1 VKKPKVSSVA
11 EEALRKIEEAKAKAA
26 ADALAAEEAAKKA
39 KTAELE
45 KFWKAVREDPGD
57 FTGWTYLLQHVDSKN
72 DLEAGRE
79 AFAKFLQRYPYCY
92 GYWKKYSDFEKRNGD
107 TVRTMDVFE
116 QGLKAIPLSVDL
128 WIHFLNHQRAI
139 AAADEMESGGSGN
152 LHVVRQS
159 YERAVTECGREWRS
173 DKLWDHYVKWET
185 EAGEVARVYQLYQ
198 RILKVPTQGA
208 AHNLELAEALVKANS
223 PKDLL
228 PTDKFLALR
237 KEVLERG
244 SLTGTLPSAAEAIP
258 GEDDATAMAS
268 EEENEAIRAKMVIEL
283 KAIYS
288 ETEARSK
295 LRWKY
300 EEGIKRPYFHV
311 KPLERG
317 QLKNW
322 QDYLDFMKVEMA
334 KEGGDLTEVEIIYER
349 CLIACALYEEFWM
362 DYVSWWESRKDLEEA
377 DRCARIRGIFERAGH
392 KHLPTKVDLHT
403 RWAAWE
409 EKVGESGEASR
420 ILQQLELAHPG
431 LVNVLLK
438 RVNLERR
445 RGRIEEACKLYE
457 AAIAAAKTATASD
470 LAVKYSR
477 FLRLSL
483 NDGVKAGEVL
493 QAAVDAESSNPKLY
507 LQQLDLILH
516 TAPLNVQN
524 VTDLLDKAMKAEGLS
539 DKHKL
544 LFAQRK
550 AEFLQDFGEDVSA
563 LEAAEKEV
571 EKMLKKMPGLDKS
584 KEESRSITTIQGRG
598 GKEKTPDSNGA
609 QGNTSYPP
617 TANSAQ
623 YGASQNAAWQQH
635 GSRYSG
641 YPGSAGQGNYGQW
654 GYPGSGGYP
663 PSSS

>member
-1 VKKPKVSSVA
+1 M
-11 EEALRKIEEAKAKAA
+11 
-26 ADALAAEEAAKKA
+26 
-39 KTAELE
+39 
-45 KFWKAVREDPGD
+45 
-57 FTGWTYLLQHVDSKN
+57 LLLNSHVT
-72 DLEAGRE
+72 LFRE
-79 AFAKFLQRYPYCY
+79 AFSKFLQRYPYCY
-92 GYWKKYSDFEKRNGD
+92 GYWKKFSDFEKRNGD

-139 AAADEMESGGSGN
+139 AAAEELETGGSGN
-152 LHVVRQS
+152 LHVGRQS
-159 YERAVTECGREWRS
+159 YERAVTDCGREWRS

-185 EAGEVARVYQLYQ
+185 EAGEVAKVYQLYQ

-349 CLIACALYEEFWM
+349 CLIACALYEEFWL
-362 DYVSWWESRKDLEEA
+362 DYVNWWESRKDLEES
-377 DRCARIRGIFERAGH
+377 ER
-392 KHLPTKVDLHT
+392 
-403 RWAAWE
+403 
-409 EKVGESGEASR
+409 
-420 ILQQLELAHPG
+420 
-431 LVNVLLK
+431 
-438 RVNLERR
+438 
-445 RGRIEEACKLYE
+445 
-457 AAIAAAKTATASD
+457 
-470 LAVKYSR
+470 
-477 FLRLSL
+477 
-483 NDGVKAGEVL
+483 
-493 QAAVDAESSNPKLY
+493 
-507 LQQLDLILH
+507 
-516 TAPLNVQN
+516 
-524 VTDLLDKAMKAEGLS
+524 
-539 DKHKL
+539 
-544 LFAQRK
+544 
-550 AEFLQDFGEDVSA
+550 
-563 LEAAEKEV
+563 
-571 EKMLKKMPGLDKS
+571 
-584 KEESRSITTIQGRG
+584 
-598 GKEKTPDSNGA
+598 
-609 QGNTSYPP
+609 
-617 TANSAQ
+617 
-623 YGASQNAAWQQH
+623 
-635 GSRYSG
+635 
-641 YPGSAGQGNYGQW
+641 
-654 GYPGSGGYP
+654 
-663 PSSS
+663 